1 MDADRSKNVADEFM
15 LTEYEN
21 IASAHFDSQAGVR
34 QHFRFYLLIIAIPLS
49 VMSFVIKDQGIQNV
63 GSLKLFQLPQI
74 LATAFLAIGF
84 VGGLMLLSLIHTAL
98 DATLYARTVNGIRS
112 YFVDRAAET
121 GTALGKY
128 LKLPT
133 QQNRPKYLHIRAL
146 FWQVMLVS
154 ILNSAYI
161 LIGIHS
167 IWPNDVAACI
177 AAGIAFLVQV
187 GSYFTFAITREKK
200 EISG

>member
-1 MDADRSKNVADEFM
+1 
-15 LTEYEN
+15 
-21 IASAHFDSQAGVR
+21 
-34 QHFRFYLLIIAIPLS
+34 
-49 VMSFVIKDQGIQNV
+49 
-63 GSLKLFQLPQI
+63 
-74 LATAFLAIGF
+74 
-84 VGGLMLLSLIHTAL
+84 
-98 DATLYARTVNGIRS
+98 
-112 YFVDRAAET
+112 
-121 GTALGKY
+121 
-128 LKLPT
+128 
-133 QQNRPKYLHIRAL
+133 
-146 FWQVMLVS
+146 MLVS